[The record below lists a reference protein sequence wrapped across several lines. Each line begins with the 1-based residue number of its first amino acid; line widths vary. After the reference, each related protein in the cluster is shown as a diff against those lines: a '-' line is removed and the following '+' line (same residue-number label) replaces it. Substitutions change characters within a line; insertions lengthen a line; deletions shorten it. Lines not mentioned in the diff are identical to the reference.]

1 MKVYYIY
8 FLPST
13 PFSSPIFS
21 PLRVYLVFK
30 LYLRIEHTQ
39 KKHLKAKIK
48 TKQERA

>member
-21 PLRVYLVFK
+21 PLKSLSCIQTVLKNRA
-30 LYLRIEHTQ
+30 HT
-39 KKHLKAKIK
+39 KKTPKGQNKD
-48 TKQERA
+48 